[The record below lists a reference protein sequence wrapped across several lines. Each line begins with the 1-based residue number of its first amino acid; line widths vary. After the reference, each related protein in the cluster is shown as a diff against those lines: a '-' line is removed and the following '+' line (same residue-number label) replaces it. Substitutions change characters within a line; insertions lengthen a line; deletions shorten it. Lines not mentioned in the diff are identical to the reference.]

1 MKVDLNNRRAV
12 PEDKNLMTEG
22 PVSEKIIRFAVP
34 LFIGNMFQQLYNMAD
49 SLIVGNFIGSKALA
63 AVSSAG
69 NLIFL
74 FTGFFAGLSMG
85 AGVVIARYIGAKDR
99 DSVRT
104 SVHTT
109 VAMGLVI
116 SAVLTL
122 IGVIFTPG
130 ILKLMDTPADVLPQ
144 SVIYFRIYFLG
155 SFGQVMYNVF
165 VAILQA
171 AGDSRHPLYYLTAAS
186 GLNIA
191 LDLLFVAVL
200 HMGVG
205 SAAFATILSQ
215 FISAALCLNRL
226 VRVDADY
233 RINIREIRF
242 QKQMLGKITSY
253 GLPSGFQNSIIGFA
267 NVVVQSYIN
276 YFGPMAMAGA
286 GAYAKIE
293 GFAFIPITSFAM
305 ALTTFVSQNIGA
317 GRPERAAKGAR
328 FGTVLTVVLA
338 EMIGVVIFA
347 AAPVLI
353 SAFDRTS
360 GVILYGTGRAR
371 VCALFYCLLA
381 FSHARA
387 SVLRGAGRP
396 VVPMIVMLICWCV
409 IRVAILAVAG
419 NICRTIDTVNWV
431 YPITWTL
438 SSIVFEIYYL
448 KFDFTKNAGKI
459 GKTA

>member
-1 MKVDLNNRRAV
+1 
-12 PEDKNLMTEG
+12 MTEG
-22 PVSEKIIRFAVP
+22 PVSEKIIRFAIP
-34 LFIGNMFQQLYNMAD
+34 LFIGNLFQQLYNMAD
-49 SLIVGNFIGSKALA
+49 SLIVGNFIGSRALA

-74 FTGFFAGLSMG
+74 LTGFFAGLSMG
-85 AGVVIARYIGAKDR
+85 AGVVIARYIGAGDSE
-99 DSVRT
+99 SVRV

-116 SAVLTL
+116 SAVLTF
-122 IGVIFTPG
+122 IGVFFTPG
-130 ILKLMDTPADVLPQ
+130 ILRLMGTPSDVFTQ

-186 GLNIA
+186 GINIG
-191 LDLLFVAVL
+191 LDLLFVAVM
-200 HMGVG
+200 HMGIG

-215 FISAALCLNRL
+215 LLSAVLCLIRL
-226 VRVDADY
+226 MRVNADY
-233 RINIREIRF
+233 RVDIREIRF
-242 QKQMLGKITSY
+242 QRQMLGRITRY
-253 GLPSGFQNSIIGFA
+253 GIPSGFQNSIIGFA

-286 GAYAKIE
+286 GAYSKIE

-317 GRPERAAKGAR
+317 GKSERAAAGAK
-328 FGTVLTVVLA
+328 FGTGLTAALA
-338 EMIGVVIFA
+338 EIIGIVTFVT
-347 AAPVLI
+347 APALI
-353 SAFDRTS
+353 SAFDRTPE
-360 GVILYGTGRAR
+360 VIVYGTDRAR
-371 VCALFYCLLA
+371 ACALFYCLLA

-387 SVLRGAGRP
+387 SILRGAGRP
-396 VVPMIVMLICWCV
+396 AVPMLVMLVCWCV
-409 IRVAILAVAG
+409 IRVAILAAAG
-419 NICRTIDTVNWV
+419 GIYRTISTVNWV
-431 YPITWTL
+431 YPITWAL
-438 SSIVFEIYYL
+438 SSIVFEAYYL
-448 KFDFTKNAGKI
+448 KFDFTKNAGKL